1 MVVLFDSVLPRRRGS
16 RKSASAKAALPDDTP
31 TSRLEGMLAS
41 IPVRRA
47 SQASLAAF
55 WRALIGDSGPR
66 GDKTRA
72 RQMEAFLKRR
82 PTAAI
87 SHLVNSSLVAII
99 FWDSALA
106 GFLLFWLAACWLT
119 ALNLTWS
126 WWRDRRDGRPK
137 AVEPRALVWP
147 CLLSGFRGLLWG
159 SAGGMAALAAV
170 LMAPLPIASL
180 SFVVLAMAPL
190 IAGFVAWGGDL
201 AFTMAAMLT
210 LYTLA
215 LCHLAKLSHD
225 VLVDGVRSNID
236 REFLIDELGE
246 AHEQISQAYGQLQK
260 ELTDARQMQ
269 EALLPPP
276 GYISE
281 VERRYGL
288 KIMSHFEPS
297 STLGGDYWGMSGLA
311 DGILGLCMVD
321 FSGHGV
327 HAAMNVFRLH
337 ALLSRSR
344 PDTLDTALFL
354 EQLNSDLCKLLPTG
368 QFATVLCGT
377 LDVNTDTFSYACAA
391 PTRPLIY
398 LPETGEVMAG
408 TNKGLPAGIKVDAGY
423 VETRVPFPPGAVM
436 FLYSDALI
444 EAQGPDGLCM
454 DGNQLLAKVT
464 DHLKSA
470 SPETLTKTIVDDL
483 HRAVPGLLADD
494 LTVVTIWR
502 LPQRSGAPTPSDLCV
517 DEILDLMKA

>member
-1 MVVLFDSVLPRRRGS
+1 M
-16 RKSASAKAALPDDTP
+16 
-31 TSRLEGMLAS
+31 
-41 IPVRRA
+41 
-47 SQASLAAF
+47 
-55 WRALIGDSGPR
+55 
-66 GDKTRA
+66 
-72 RQMEAFLKRR
+72 
-82 PTAAI
+82 
-87 SHLVNSSLVAII
+87 
-99 FWDSALA
+99 
-106 GFLLFWLAACWLT
+106 
-119 ALNLTWS
+119 
-126 WWRDRRDGRPK
+126 
-137 AVEPRALVWP
+137 
-147 CLLSGFRGLLWG
+147 LSGFRGLLWG
-159 SAGGMAALAAV
+159 AAGFVLLGTESIVLKVFLSFIVGGMAALAAV

-190 IAGFVAWGGDL
+190 IAGFVVWGGDL
-201 AFTMAAMLT
+201 APTMVAMLT
-210 LYTLA
+210 LYTFA

-246 AHEQISQAYGQLQK
+246 AHEQISQAYGRLQK
-260 ELTDARQMQ
+260 ELTDARRMQ
-269 EALLPPP
+269 EALLPPA
-276 GYISE
+276 GYISQ

-354 EQLNSDLCKLLPTG
+354 EQLNMHLCELLPTG
-368 QFATVLCGT
+368 QFATVLCGA
-377 LDVNTDTFSYACAA
+377 LDINTDTFSYACAA

-454 DGNQLLAKVT
+454 DGDQLLAKVT
-464 DHLKSA
+464 DHLKSG
-470 SPETLTKTIVDDL
+470 SPDTLTKTIVDDL

-502 LPQRSGAPTPSDLCV
+502 LPQRVGAPTPSDLCV